1 MAATTSHSSKAESV
15 DGDTIE
21 IKREPSRDDAD
32 EDDLRSTL
40 ASAIKDEPSGS
51 AINSPAL
58 LPQKIKTSR
67 SSSSSTVKSRATS
80 ASSIEKKE
88 VVEALEQTSLKM
100 EPSHPS
106 KPSRSASQKAI
117 PRAAPLFDYLEDAT
131 MEAKSTF
138 AVLDVCTYA
147 NKFLGY
153 TEHAMECDCSEE
165 WGKSSTFHCRT
176 NSLACEQD

>member
-1 MAATTSHSSKAESV
+1 MAATTSHSPKAESV

-21 IKREPSRDDAD
+21 IKREPSRDDAH
-32 EDDLRSTL
+32 EDGLRATPS
-40 ASAIKDEPSGS
+40 SDIKDEPSGS

-100 EPSHPS
+100 EPSHS
-106 KPSRSASQKAI
+106 TKPSGSTSQKAI
-117 PRAAPLFDYLEDAT
+117 PRTAPLFDHLEDAT
-131 MEAKSTF
+131 MDAKSTF
-138 AVLDVCTYA
+138 AVLDACTYA

-165 WGKSSTFHCRT
+165 WGKSSTCPCRI
-176 NSLACEQD
+176 NWLGCEQD